1 MQIFTVTKALQIVTK
16 RDRWKFL
23 LEIWVG
29 SKERNYRIV

>member
-23 LEIWVG
+23 LEIWVDPK
-29 SKERNYRIV
+29 KEITGL